1 MDKYDNHT
9 SGVSFISLLT
19 VALIVLKLLGKIT
32 WSWLWVLMPLIVS
45 SVVTILASIFLIIG
59 YKRDWF

>member
-1 MDKYDNHT
+1 MDTNNNHT
-9 SGVSFISLLT
+9 NGINFISLLT

-32 WSWLWVLMPLIVS
+32 WSWLWVLMPFLVS

>member
-1 MDKYDNHT
+1 MDKNDNHT
-9 SGVSFISLLT
+9 SGINFISLLT

-32 WSWLWVLMPLIVS
+32 WSWLWIFMPFIVS

>member
-1 MDKYDNHT
+1 MDNYDNHT
-9 SGVSFISLLT
+9 SGISFISLLT

-32 WSWLWVLMPLIVS
+32 WSWLWVLMPFLVS
-45 SVVTILASIFLIIG
+45 SVATILTSIFLIIG